1 MVFRNTKGYFGDII
15 RGSVI
20 PLTRLLF
27 VRRCSEPGMK
37 ERSEELRRD
46 IALLQELAQTL
57 RNEARS
63 LIERSQDLG
72 REIEKRIVLD
82 PRKSSRDDAA

>member
-1 MVFRNTKGYFGDII
+1 
-15 RGSVI
+15 VI
-20 PLTRLLF
+20 PSTRLLF
-27 VRRCSEPGMK
+27 VRRSSEPSMK

-72 REIEKRIVLD
+72 REIEKRIELA

>member
-1 MVFRNTKGYFGDII
+1 MGRSHEET
-15 RGSVI
+15 VI
-20 PLTRLLF
+20 PSTRLLF
-27 VRRCSEPGMK
+27 VRRSSEPSMK

-72 REIEKRIVLD
+72 REIEKRIELA

>member
-1 MVFRNTKGYFGDII
+1 
-15 RGSVI
+15 VI

-27 VRRCSEPGMK
+27 VRRLSGPSMK

-46 IALLQELAQTL
+46 IALLQESAETL

-63 LIERSQDLG
+63 LIERSQELG
-72 REIEKRIVLD
+72 REIDKRIMLA